1 MPKRVKRRRQIT
13 NNQVKDVDAA
23 SAQEEGWEEYYDL
36 IFPDDELAK
45 EQQKSLKILEMA
57 HLWKQQQAAEW
68 VIN

>member
-13 NNQVKDVDAA
+13 SNQVQDADAA

-45 EQQKSLKILEMA
+45 EQ
-57 HLWKQQQAAEW
+57 
-68 VIN
+68 